1 MSSMVL
7 SHHCTLLSPHQYMQS
22 NWPHRREP
30 RRNCWFVQL
39 KSKKGSPKMGKPVL
53 RSQRLGDH
61 VSRFVA
67 GYWQNEESLRFS
79 KVLKPKQCSGRESL
93 YEPDMCLLELC
104 SRTQRIPPPFFFC
117 THSIW
122 KFQSQGSNLS
132 LSCGPTGITEGTP
145 RPAFKLSWGPESF
158 LGLHHSQFSYLI
170 NLSLAGFHCQGGL
183 SRYSV
188 EGASLWSDTWDG
200 PQLIVN

>member
-1 MSSMVL
+1 MSLMVL

-22 NWPHRREP
+22 NWPHRGEP
-30 RRNCWFVQL
+30 RRNCWFVHL

-104 SRTQRIPPPFFFC
+104 SRTQRIPPPFFSAL
-117 THSIW
+117 TAYGSSRARDLIW
-122 KFQSQGSNLS
+122 ASAVAPQASQ
-132 LSCGPTGITEGTP
+132 
-145 RPAFKLSWGPESF
+145 R
-158 LGLHHSQFSYLI
+158 GLPDLPL
-170 NLSLAGFHCQGGL
+170 NW
-183 SRYSV
+183 V
-188 EGASLWSDTWDG
+188 EVQN
-200 PQLIVN
+200 PF

>member
-1 MSSMVL
+1 MVL

-22 NWPHRREP
+22 NWPHRGEP

-122 KFQSQGSNLS
+122 KFQSQGSNPHHRSDSSCCSDNTRS
-132 LSCGPTGITEGTP
+132 LTSAPQGN
-145 RPAFKLSWGPESF
+145 
-158 LGLHHSQFSYLI
+158 SYTK
-170 NLSLAGFHCQGGL
+170 SLML
-183 SRYSV
+183 
-188 EGASLWSDTWDG
+188 ASL
-200 PQLIVN
+200 